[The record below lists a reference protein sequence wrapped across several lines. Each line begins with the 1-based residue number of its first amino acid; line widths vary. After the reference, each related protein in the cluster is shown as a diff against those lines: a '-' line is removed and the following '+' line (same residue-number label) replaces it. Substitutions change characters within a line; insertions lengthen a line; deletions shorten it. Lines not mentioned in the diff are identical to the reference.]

1 MVDALVN
8 ILAKSIYRVVDGD
21 DGRKKNL
28 GKTMPSDFNKIDLR
42 PHFNDLSPSEK
53 SACSDRAENLT
64 ETHFQHGTIIKGA
77 PGLQA

>member
-8 ILAKSIYRVVDGD
+8 ILAKSIYRVVNGD

-42 PHFNDLSPSEK
+42 PDFNDLSPSEK
-53 SACSDRAENLT
+53 SA
-64 ETHFQHGTIIKGA
+64 
-77 PGLQA
+77 